1 MLALST
7 VVLMFPVPLSGEFST
22 FEGFSHSS
30 RLVKRF
36 LQIDVNFS
44 VIFLDLIFLPLFK
57 STTPFSFY
65 IYMCPLSQGSPSV
78 AF

>member
-1 MLALST
+1 MPLST
-7 VVLMFPVPLSGEFST
+7 AVPIFPAPPSGEFSP

-36 LQIDVNFS
+36 LHIVVNFS
-44 VIFLDLIFLPLFK
+44 LIFLDLIFLPLFK

-65 IYMCPLSQGSPSV
+65 LYMCPLSQG
-78 AF
+78 

>member
-7 VVLMFPVPLSGEFST
+7 SVFMFPVPLSGEFST
-22 FEGFSHSS
+22 LEGFSHLS

-36 LQIDVNFS
+36 LHIDVNFS
-44 VIFLDLIFLPLFK
+44 FIFLDLIFLPLFK

-65 IYMCPLSQGSPSV
+65 VDMCPLSQGSPSM
-78 AF
+78 AL